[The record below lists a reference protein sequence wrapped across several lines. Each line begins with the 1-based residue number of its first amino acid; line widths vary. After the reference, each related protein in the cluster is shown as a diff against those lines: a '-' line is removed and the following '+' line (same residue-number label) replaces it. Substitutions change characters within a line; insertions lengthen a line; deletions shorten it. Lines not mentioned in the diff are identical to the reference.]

1 MIVGR
6 DIDAQSPQPGDI
18 EEVKSPNLL
27 PSTPPP
33 PLDSPT
39 IISSC
44 LGPGPPPDGGL
55 RAWTQVLAAH
65 LINALTWG
73 LSASYGVY
81 QLYYTETLH
90 LPPSQISWIGSIQ
103 LFLTFF
109 ISAFSGRLA
118 DAGYARHAVLAGSV
132 LVLVGTFVTAVA
144 REYWQIL
151 LAQGLCTGLGMG
163 TMFMPAV
170 AVVGSY
176 FSRRK
181 SMALLTAAAGSATGS
196 LIFPAVVQY
205 LTPQTGE

>member
-1 MIVGR
+1 M
-6 DIDAQSPQPGDI
+6 
-18 EEVKSPNLL
+18 
-27 PSTPPP
+27 
-33 PLDSPT
+33 
-39 IISSC
+39 
-44 LGPGPPPDGGL
+44 
-55 RAWTQVLAAH
+55 
-65 LINALTWG
+65 
-73 LSASYGVY
+73 
-81 QLYYTETLH
+81 
-90 LPPSQISWIGSIQ
+90 
-103 LFLTFF
+103 
-109 ISAFSGRLA
+109 
-118 DAGYARHAVLAGSV
+118 
-132 LVLVGTFVTAVA
+132 TAVA